1 MLSISFNSISQEEN
15 QTFNEIA
22 FKNSFM
28 KFNLNSLDAKFTAC
42 EYSQEYCQ
50 ISGYDIVFSYDLLN
64 KSFVQSLRLRVNYI
78 ITKNLDKLIYHAQEL
93 NPLNE
98 ENIKY
103 NDLIITFSYSYNLA
117 PKIILGFDVDLY
129 NTIINTEYSLV
140 FSCFFNKDKLT
151 LTLP

>member
-1 MLSISFNSISQEEN
+1 MKNIIIFLLMLSISFNSISQEEN

-28 KFNLNSLDAKFTAC
+28 KFNSNSLDNKFTAC

-140 FSCFFNKDKLT
+140 FSCFF
-151 LTLP
+151 